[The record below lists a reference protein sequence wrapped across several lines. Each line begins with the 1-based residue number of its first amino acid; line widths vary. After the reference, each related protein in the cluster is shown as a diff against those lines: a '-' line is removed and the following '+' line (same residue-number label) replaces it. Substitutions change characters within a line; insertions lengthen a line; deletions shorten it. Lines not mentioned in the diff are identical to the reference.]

1 MYQTCPRVLLESCKK
16 LQFLSDTLR
25 IYGRVCLLL
34 VSWKNTHWVR
44 VGGSSTTITQA
55 AVGKKKTA
63 ISQTRQ
69 LKLGYYRNPL
79 SMPGL
84 QPTEPMYSWGYSEGD
99 CCGFSLRFSLLEEN
113 NRDKA
118 FHLLHTKEKK
128 RKNQSLGF
136 FIVVKTSWKG
146 ALPPPPLPPRCLSCL
161 CPYLLNQRP
170 LLIKREGPPW
180 FRRDVSLS

>member
-1 MYQTCPRVLLESCKK
+1 MLTFGFLEKY
-16 LQFLSDTLR
+16 TL
-25 IYGRVCLLL
+25 GQ
-34 VSWKNTHWVR
+34 S
-44 VGGSSTTITQA
+44 GGSSTTITQA

-161 CPYLLNQRP
+161 CPYLLNQNQRP
-170 LLIKREGPPW
+170 PHKARGSSVIQTWRFFELRIWIHSSIK
-180 FRRDVSLS
+180 